1 MEYDDPGYQGRDVY
15 KQIQTD
21 TYEAQ
26 DYDIETLGD
35 QFKDTVP
42 SYGSYFLYEMNN
54 STKTFKIASFVN
66 MTS

>member
-1 MEYDDPGYQGRDVY
+1 MEYEDPGYQGRDVF
-15 KQIQTD
+15 KQIQD
-21 TYEAQ
+21 DAYEAQ
-26 DYDIETLGD
+26 NADIETLGE
-35 QFKDTVP
+35 QFEGTIP